1 VALAETAGTAAVA
14 FAATNV
20 DDVVILAVLFARTDA
35 AFRVRHIV
43 LGQTLGFA
51 VLVVAGLAAGA
62 GLLALPE
69 EAVGLIGIVPIAL
82 GIHAFLEARRG
93 DDDDDDETPVA
104 ALGTLGVASITIA
117 SGADNVAVYA
127 PLFATAGFDGFA
139 TTVVVF
145 AVLLAALLAVG
156 RVIGSRP
163 AVVRAVHRAGDY
175 AVPVVLIALGVF
187 IVLESGLL

>member
-20 DDVVILAVLFARTDA
+20 DDIVILAVLFARTDA
-35 AFRVRHIV
+35 AFRARHIV
-43 LGQTLGFA
+43 LGQALGFA
-51 VLVVAGLAAGA
+51 VLVIAGLAAGA
-62 GLLALPE
+62 GLLALPD

-82 GIHAFLEARRG
+82 GVRELVEARRG
-93 DDDDDDETPVA
+93 DEDDEAPAA

-127 PLFATAGFDGFA
+127 PLFATSGFDGFA

-145 AVLLAALLAVG
+145 AVLLAALLAAG
-156 RVIGSRP
+156 RYIGSRP
-163 AVVRAVHRAGDY
+163 AVGRAVHRAGAY

-187 IVLESGLL
+187 IVAESGLL

>member
-20 DDVVILAVLFARTDA
+20 DDIVILAVLFARTGA
-35 AFRVRHIV
+35 TFRARHIV
-43 LGQTLGFA
+43 AGQALGFA
-51 VLVVAGLAAGA
+51 VLVVAGLAAGV

-82 GIHAFLEARRG
+82 GVRAFIAARRG
-93 DDDDDDETPVA
+93 DEDDA
-104 ALGTLGVASITIA
+104 APRAAIGSLGVASITIG

-127 PLFATAGFDGFA
+127 PLFATAGFDGFV

-145 AVLLAALLAVG
+145 GVLLAALLAAG
-156 RVIGSRP
+156 RLIGSRS

-187 IVLESGLL
+187 IVLQSDLL

>member
-20 DDVVILAVLFARTDA
+20 DDIVILAVLFARTDA
-35 AFRVRHIV
+35 AFRARHIV
-43 LGQTLGFA
+43 LGQALGFA
-51 VLVVAGLAAGA
+51 ALVIAGLAAGA
-62 GLLALPE
+62 GLLALPD

-82 GIHAFLEARRG
+82 GVRGLVQARRG
-93 DDDDDDETPVA
+93 GEDDEAPA
-104 ALGTLGVASITIA
+104 ATIGTLGVASITVA

-127 PLFATAGFDGFA
+127 PLVATAGLDGFA

-145 AVLLAALLAVG
+145 ALLLAALLTAG
-156 RVIGSRP
+156 RFIGSHP
-163 AVVRAVHRAGDY
+163 TVGRAVHRAGDY

-187 IVLESGLL
+187 IVAESGLL

>member
-1 VALAETAGTAAVA
+1 AETAGTAAVA

-20 DDVVILAVLFARTDA
+20 DDIVILAVLFARTGA
-35 AFRVRHIV
+35 TFRARHIV
-43 LGQTLGFA
+43 AGQALGFA
-51 VLVVAGLAAGA
+51 VLVVAGLAAGV

-82 GIHAFLEARRG
+82 GVRAFIAARRG
-93 DDDDDDETPVA
+93 DVDDA
-104 ALGTLGVASITIA
+104 APRAAIGSLGVASITIG

-127 PLFATAGFDGFA
+127 PLFATAGFDGFV

-145 AVLLAALLAVG
+145 GVLLAALLAAG
-156 RVIGSRP
+156 RLIGSRS

-187 IVLESGLL
+187 IVLQSDLL